1 MSDSIRPLIPL
12 QRRKTTAPV
21 RDHAEI
27 SPTLNSQD
35 QMATLAALVVPVLM
49 LFHLVGPVPAD
60 LGIHAG
66 SLSPCE
72 STAHCSRSHW
82 ASASPQSD
90 FATLAAAVAE
100 MPRTVVVEATDSY
113 LHAEASSALFGFVDD
128 LELLAVGD
136 GIEARSVSRL
146 GDSDLGVNAARLAQ
160 LERLVQA

>member
-1 MSDSIRPLIPL
+1 
-12 QRRKTTAPV
+12 
-21 RDHAEI
+21 
-27 SPTLNSQD
+27 
-35 QMATLAALVVPVLM
+35 
-49 LFHLVGPVPAD
+49 
-60 LGIHAG
+60 
-66 SLSPCE
+66 
-72 STAHCSRSHW
+72 
-82 ASASPQSD
+82 
-90 FATLAAAVAE
+90 